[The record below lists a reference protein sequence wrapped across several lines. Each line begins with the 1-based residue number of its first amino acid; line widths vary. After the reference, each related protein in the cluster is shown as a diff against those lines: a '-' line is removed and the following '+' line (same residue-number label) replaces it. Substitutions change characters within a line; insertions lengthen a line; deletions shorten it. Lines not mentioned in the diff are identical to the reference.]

1 MKTFTIELPDEVQ
14 GLSVTFFR
22 ASKANC
28 GISNAMFATPKENG
42 KYSFQMIRGPDTN
55 GNLTYNVQ
63 KKEGK

>member
-42 KYSFQMIRGPDTN
+42 KYSFQMIR
-55 GNLTYNVQ
+55 
-63 KKEGK
+63 